1 MKHGITQIAT
11 GGILTLAGMIT
22 CHASAATISLYEAD
36 GTFLTGAP
44 AGFTFSGFAGGAVTE
59 SATSLTIDASSFG
72 GLGRDLA
79 QVDFDASQYQL
90 RIVYRIL
97 DGNEAANFRIILR
110 DNDGDDSAPGQ
121 GTEDHQIFID
131 TSFATPLND
140 GSGFS
145 EQFSP
150 LNSVFTD
157 TSFGFTNGG
166 DGTLNP
172 GLNQW
177 QLQSSFNSTDRLYIE
192 VQSVELIPEPAS
204 AALMTAGLLTIG
216 LRRRK

>member
-1 MKHGITQIAT
+1 MNR
-11 GGILTLAGMIT
+11 LTLQPVACCLLAACAGISPGAEATSIT
-22 CHASAATISLYEAD
+22 LYEAD
-36 GTFLTGAP
+36 GTFFTGAP
-44 AGFTFSGFAGGAVTE
+44 AGFDFSGFDNNVTE
-59 SATSLTIDASSFG
+59 TASSLIIDASSFG
-72 GLGRDLA
+72 GLGRDLP
-79 QVDFDASQYQL
+79 QTDFDASEYQL
-90 RIVYRIL
+90 RIVYRL
-97 DGNEAANFRIILR
+97 LSGNEAADFRIILR

-131 TSFATPLND
+131 TSFASPLND

-157 TSFGFTNGG
+157 KSFGFTNGG

-177 QLQSSFNSTDRLYIE
+177 QLQSAFGSTDRLHIE
-192 VQSVELIPEPAS
+192 VQSVELIPEPGS
-204 AALMTAGLLTIG
+204 LALLGVGFGALA
-216 LRRRK
+216 LRRR